1 LTERKARKVQ
11 VGKVVSDKM
20 DKSVVIAIE
29 TLVRHPL
36 YGKIVKSTKRFQAH
50 DEENACRVGDKVR
63 VMETRPISKNKRWRV
78 IEILERE
85 QQI

>member
-1 LTERKARKVQ
+1 MTERKTRKVQ
-11 VGKVVSDKM
+11 VGKVISDKM

-29 TLVRHPL
+29 TLNRHPL
-36 YGKIVKSTKRFQAH
+36 YGKIVKSTKKFQAH
-50 DEENACRVGDKVR
+50 DEENACRIGDKVR
-63 VMETRPISKNKRWRV
+63 VMETRPLSKNKRWRV